1 MRSQQVKMVEERGG
15 AVSAKPDAQSLL
27 ERQRDERR
35 TLKGR
40 HRKERSQIVQ
50 SLKEWQHEEHSQ
62 EHSQAVQSLKDRQR
76 EERERLILQ
85 AAEELFLERGFYETS
100 IDDIAARVGIAKG
113 TVYLH
118 FPSKEELVL
127 ALFDKGRQSF
137 LTCLDEILASEK
149 SPPDKLRAVLDQ
161 VYSGMLGK
169 HFQLITSVFQNP
181 EFRSRL
187 AGGRHGDKHGPDS
200 RWQTLS
206 EGVSRV
212 LDEGKASGDFDP
224 SLPTPIMLG
233 VFLTFLSPHYFA
245 NLIVRDGMAQDQ
257 VASYLTRCLFRAIA
271 APRSGEELA

>member
-1 MRSQQVKMVEERGG
+1 M
-15 AVSAKPDAQSLL
+15 SATSDMPDIHSMLR
-27 ERQRDERR
+27 RQRDERR
-35 TLKGR
+35 SLVDNQ
-40 HRKERSQIVQ
+40 HDERKQAIL
-50 SLKEWQHEEHSQ
+50 SLKE
-62 EHSQAVQSLKDRQR
+62 RQR

-127 ALFDKGRQSF
+127 ALFDKGRQYF
-137 LTCLDEILASEK
+137 LACLDTILSSAET
-149 SPPDKLRAVLDQ
+149 PPDKLRAVLEQ
-161 VYSGMLGK
+161 VYNGMLGK
-169 HFQLITSVFQNP
+169 HFQLLTSVFQNP

-187 AGGRHGDKHGPDS
+187 INDKHGDKYGPDS
-200 RWQTLS
+200 RWGALS

-233 VFLTFLSPHYFA
+233 VFLAFLSPHYFA
-245 NLIVRDGMAQDQ
+245 NLIVRDGMAADE
-257 VASYLTRCLFRAIA
+257 VVSYLSRCLFRAIA
-271 APRSGEELA
+271 APHSGEEPA